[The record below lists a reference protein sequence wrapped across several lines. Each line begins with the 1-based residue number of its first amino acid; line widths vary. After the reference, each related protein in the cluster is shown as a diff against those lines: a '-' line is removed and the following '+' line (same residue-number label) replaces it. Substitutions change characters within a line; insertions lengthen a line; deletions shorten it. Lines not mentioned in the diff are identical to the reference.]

1 MAMYN
6 TKLNYNGEPCTW
18 RHVST
23 VRGQAL
29 GNLPQK
35 CGKASSA
42 EPTDS
47 IPPYPQTLK
56 VFTQKPPVDF
66 YVSAGRNLRFPFG
79 KHTAPHRE
87 TYGSRQGNIENV
99 KTYSP

>member
-35 CGKASSA
+35 CGKAPSA
-42 EPTDS
+42 EPTHTDKGFIIMQNS
-47 IPPYPQTLK
+47 
-56 VFTQKPPVDF
+56 
-66 YVSAGRNLRFPFG
+66 PFCSM
-79 KHTAPHRE
+79 KIN
-87 TYGSRQGNIENV
+87 TYRYNR
-99 KTYSP
+99 T

>member
-56 VFTQKPPVDF
+56 VFTQNLLSIFTFPQAET
-66 YVSAGRNLRFPFG
+66 YVSLSENIRLRTG
-79 KHTAPHRE
+79 KRTVPDRE
-87 TYGSRQGNIENV
+87 T
-99 KTYSP
+99 